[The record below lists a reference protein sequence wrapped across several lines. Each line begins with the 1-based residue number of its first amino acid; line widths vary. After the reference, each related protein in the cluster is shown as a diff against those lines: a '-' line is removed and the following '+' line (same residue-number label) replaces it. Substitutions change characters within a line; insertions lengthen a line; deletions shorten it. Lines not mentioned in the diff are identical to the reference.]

1 MKSIDAWAGIDVA
14 FAKRKRLPVSVC
26 VWEGNRLIP
35 RPVAD
40 RSAPIPPRGEGNAVA
55 LDREAVERF
64 ADETADYLRELE
76 RYFKVSIRRVAIDA
90 PSDPKSNTL
99 KRRKAEEALD
109 ARGIHCFTTPSA
121 DEFAAI
127 REKAQTHL
135 RNGGAESRLPH
146 ANQLWMLVG
155 FALFERLRRDWECL
169 EMFPQAT
176 VFVLGASATHKSK
189 PGGVAAQ
196 LKAIAGVTGWPDPP
210 NELLLKA
217 AVHGPVHDG
226 LDAYAS
232 AWIAAL
238 GVQQRIGLGMFPT
251 DVIWVPRMGPAA

>member
-1 MKSIDAWAGIDVA
+1 MDAWVGIDVA

-40 RSAPIPPRGEGNAVA
+40 RDAPVPPRGQGNAVA

-64 ADETADYLRELE
+64 ADETAAYLRELE
-76 RYFKVSIRRVAIDA
+76 MYFGVSIRRIGIDA
-90 PSDPKSNTL
+90 PSDHKLNAL

-109 ARGIHCFTTPSA
+109 ARGIRCFTTPSA

-135 RNGGAESRLPH
+135 RNGGAEFRLPH

-169 EMFPQAT
+169 EVFPQAT
-176 VFVLGASATHKSK
+176 MFMLDASATHKSK

-196 LKAIAGVTGWPDPP
+196 LKAIARVTGWPDPP
-210 NELLLKA
+210 NELLLKT

-238 GVQQRIGLGMFPT
+238 GVQQRIGLGMPPT
-251 DVIWVPRMGPAA
+251 DVIWVPCTGRAV